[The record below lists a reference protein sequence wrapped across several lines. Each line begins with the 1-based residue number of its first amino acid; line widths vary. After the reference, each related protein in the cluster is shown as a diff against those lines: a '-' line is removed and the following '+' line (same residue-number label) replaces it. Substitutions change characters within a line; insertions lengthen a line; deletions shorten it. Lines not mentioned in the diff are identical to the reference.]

1 MLFPIVKI
9 LGNYSFKAPRGIKMG
24 IYKPK
29 PYFQGGWAKHRKIN
43 SSRITRQCT

>member
-29 PYFQGGWAKHRKIN
+29 PYFQGGWEKYRRIN
-43 SSRITRQCT
+43 SFRIIGQGN